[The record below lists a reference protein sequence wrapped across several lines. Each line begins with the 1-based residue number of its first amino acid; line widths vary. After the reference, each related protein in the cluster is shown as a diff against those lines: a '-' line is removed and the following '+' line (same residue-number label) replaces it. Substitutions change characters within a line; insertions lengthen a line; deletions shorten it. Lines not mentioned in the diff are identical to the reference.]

1 MMFRIKSFHTFIDEA
16 ISFRDARKATEIF
29 LNSDGKNRYNE
40 VFQGKD
46 RIYYD
51 FIQDSNLTSLKSE
64 LQKKIENVL
73 SKNGYYVAD
82 YIKGIATKEGD
93 QKNVFKIQKLL
104 VKFGETQLRNEMDA
118 DPTRFSAKKADKKIV
133 ISRHGIDIA
142 GQTSGRDWVSCK
154 TVSNGVKTKYVWSEI
169 EKGSLVAYLIE
180 SNDLNIQNPIARIL
194 IGVYINEEDPADF
207 VLYPDSSVYGNYKNP
222 DFMRFVTNWCNE
234 ANEKVSKNYKGIY
247 KLSPMCAADNS
258 LPITILSGSITLKQF
273 YEGIYKNGLNY
284 LSADQRGL
292 VKPGAKFYPEEIKGM
307 IPFITENGIQPP
319 GDFIKDVKSYCSE
332 KVFAAVVDLNTKE
345 EILKQMKENFKTF
358 TSYLINVSDL
368 NSFEDK
374 DKVKM
379 IKEASIRI
387 SSGEDDLQ
395 KGIDILNYSLNN
407 LNVSSGGSK
416 IIRWL
421 IS

>member
-1 MMFRIKSFHTFIDEA
+1 MFRIKSFHTFIDEA
-16 ISFRDARKATEIF
+16 ISFSDARKATEIF
-29 LNSDGKNRYNE
+29 LNADGKNRYNE

-64 LQKKIENVL
+64 LQKKIEYAL

-93 QKNVFKIQKLL
+93 PKNVFKIQKLL

-118 DPTRFSAKKADKKIV
+118 DPTRFSAKKSDKKIV

-142 GQTSGRDWVSCK
+142 GQSSGRDWISCK
-154 TVSNGVKTKYVWSEI
+154 NLSDGIKKKYIWSEI

-180 SNDLNIQNPIARIL
+180 SNDLNIQDPIARIL
-194 IGVYINEEDPADF
+194 IGVYINEDDPSDF
-207 VLYPDSSVYGNYKNP
+207 VLYPDSSVYGNYKTP

-247 KLSPMCAADNS
+247 KLSPMCAADNN
-258 LPITILSGSITLKQF
+258 LPIILLSGSITLKQF
-273 YEGIYKNGLNY
+273 YEGIYKSGLNSY
-284 LSADQRGL
+284 SGQRGL
-292 VKPGAKFYPEEIKGM
+292 VKPGTKFYPETIKGL
-307 IPFITENGIQPP
+307 IPFITENQIKPP
-319 GDFIKDVKSYCSE
+319 GDFVKDVKTYCSE

-345 EILKQMKENFKTF
+345 EILKQMKENFKAF

-407 LNVSSGGSK
+407 LNVSPGGSK

>member
-1 MMFRIKSFHTFIDEA
+1 MFRIKSFHTFIDEA
-16 ISFRDARKATEIF
+16 ISFSDARKATEIF
-29 LNSDGKNRYNE
+29 LNADGKKRYNE

-51 FIQDSNLTSLKSE
+51 FIQDSNLTTLKSE
-64 LQKKIENVL
+64 LQKKIEYAL

-82 YIKGIATKEGD
+82 YIKGVATKEGD
-93 QKNVFKIQKLL
+93 PKNVFKIQKLL

-118 DPTRFSAKKADKKIV
+118 DPTRFSAKKTDKKIV
-133 ISRHGIDIA
+133 ISRHGIDVA
-142 GQTSGRDWVSCK
+142 GQSTGRDWVSCK
-154 TVSNGVKTKYVWSEI
+154 RLSGAMKSDYVWSEI

-207 VLYPDSSVYGNYKNP
+207 VLYPDTSVYGNYKTP
-222 DFMRFVTNWCNE
+222 DFMMFVTNWCSQ
-234 ANEKVSKNYKGIY
+234 ANEKVSKNYRGMY
-247 KLSPMCAADNS
+247 RLSPMCAADNN
-258 LPITILSGSITLKQF
+258 LPITVLSGSITLKEF
-273 YEGIYKNGLNY
+273 YEGIYQSSHYIK
-284 LSADQRGL
+284 RGL
-292 VKPGAKFYPEEIKGM
+292 VKPSTKFYPETIKGL
-307 IPFITENGIQPP
+307 IPFITENKIKSTKE
-319 GDFIKDVKSYCSE
+319 FIKEIKAYCSE
-332 KVFAAVVDLNTKE
+332 KVFASVVDLNTKE
-345 EILKQMKENFKTF
+345 DILKQMKENFKAF
-358 TSYLINVSDL
+358 TSYLVNVSDL

-387 SSGEDDLQ
+387 SSGEDDLK

-407 LNVSSGGSK
+407 LNVSSESSK
-416 IIRWL
+416 FIRWL